1 MSSLLLIV
9 VGTVTFTEDR
19 LYQVLV
25 CYVSDLFSFYVQ
37 IRDNDEVSGG
47 RREGGG
53 RGEGRGGR
61 RQGRGEGGGRRQGR
75 GEGMATLLVKGKAV
89 QYCVVLLTGYL
100 SCVGS

>member
-47 RREGGG
+47 E
-53 RGEGRGGR
+53 
-61 RQGRGEGGGRRQGR
+61 RQGR